1 MARDAARHNSCNAF
15 TAEFFHHLAMAAQGI
30 QLARRRLAL
39 PKMVIASPLAGS
51 WANL

>member
-1 MARDAARHNSCNAF
+1 MARDAAGHNSSNPLATELF
-15 TAEFFHHLAMAAQGI
+15 ANHLALTSQAI

-51 WANL
+51 